1 MRTFDFARLCEGPTR
16 PARPFRALSSPRVAA
31 RALLAVVLVAASA
44 AASAVPSFARQ
55 TGQPCMT
62 CHVGGFGPQLT
73 DFGITFKLNGYT
85 LTKGG
90 DTPIPLAGMVMTGF
104 THTKASQDP
113 AALDGRGLTGS
124 ALKSNDNLTLDQVSL
139 FYAGRIAEHL
149 GIFSQLTYDGLAQHT
164 SIDNVDVRAADTAML
179 GGGHSLL
186 YGASVNNSPGV
197 QDPFNTM
204 PAWAFPY
211 IGSNVAPG
219 PGAGTVLDEAF
230 GQKATGVVAYGM
242 LDNTWYGEL
251 GTYRMQSVS
260 TQKFFG
266 IGPDDRDAGALRS
279 PLYARFAM
287 RQSWGAQSLN
297 AGLVMFNTGY
307 QPDRTQPDVAH
318 VRDVGVDASW
328 RYLIPQDD
336 DQVTVLGNVIHE
348 SQGGT
353 PGLTE
358 YNLTGSWYHDGSY
371 GFTAQRFGVNAPGM
385 GSRGTRLQF
394 DWTPFGARAP
404 SDWLPPNLRLGVQ
417 LTAFDRLDGQRG
429 SAASDA
435 DSVFLFA
442 WLAF

>member
-1 MRTFDFARLCEGPTR
+1 
-16 PARPFRALSSPRVAA
+16 
-31 RALLAVVLVAASA
+31 
-44 AASAVPSFARQ
+44 
-55 TGQPCMT
+55 
-62 CHVGGFGPQLT
+62 
-73 DFGITFKLNGYT
+73 
-85 LTKGG
+85 
-90 DTPIPLAGMVMTGF
+90 MVMTGF

-113 AALDGRGLTGS
+113 AALDGRTLTGGT
-124 ALKSNDNLTLDQVSL
+124 LKANDNLTLDQVSL

-149 GIFSQLTYDGLAQHT
+149 GIFSQLTYDGLAQRT
-164 SIDNVDVRAADTAML
+164 SIDNVDVRAAATSDI

-204 PAWAFPY
+204 PSWAFPY

-251 GTYRMQSVS
+251 GTYRMQSTS

-266 IGPDDRDAGALRS
+266 IAPGDRDAGALRS
-279 PLYARFAM
+279 PLYARFAV
-287 RQSWGAQSLN
+287 RQNWGAQALN
-297 AGLVMFNTGY
+297 AGIVMFNTGY
-307 QPDRTQPDVAH
+307 QADRAQPDVAH
-318 VRDVGVDASW
+318 LRDIGVDASW
-328 RYLIPQDD
+328 RYLIPEDD
-336 DQVTVLGNVIHE
+336 DQITVLGNVIHE

-394 DWTPFGARAP
+394 DWTPFGARSPA
-404 SDWLPPNLRLGVQ
+404 DWLPPNLRLGVQ
-417 LTAFDRLDGQRG
+417 VTAFDRLDGQRG
-429 SAASDA
+429 AAASDA